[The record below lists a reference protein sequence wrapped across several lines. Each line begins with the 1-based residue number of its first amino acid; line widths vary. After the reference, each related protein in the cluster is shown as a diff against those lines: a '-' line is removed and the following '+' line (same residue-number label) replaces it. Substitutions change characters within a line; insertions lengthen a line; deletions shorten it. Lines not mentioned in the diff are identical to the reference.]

1 MEKQARIAAANTAA
15 GRWGNTSEDNSLRYE
30 EEVEF
35 AELGEV
41 GNTLKDLE
49 DQHQQGIRQFTQL
62 LPAQVHHDV
71 RFLLCRLDFTEFYN
85 RRSSDAGLA

>member
-1 MEKQARIAAANTAA
+1 MALLWMEKQAEIAAANTAA

-62 LPAQVHHDV
+62 LPAQVG
-71 RFLLCRLDFTEFYN
+71 CRDKWHCI
-85 RRSSDAGLA
+85 